1 MGGDLKETT
10 KRSPFSSLSSNPNA
24 TPNALGLSD
33 LELGILSLLLGTTTE
48 QLRTQIEI
56 AAGAAQNTG
65 GDVAEFADTFDS
77 FKYIIGNLGAF
88 VQALGGDLKR
98 TAKRQAA
105 SPVY

>member
-10 KRSPFSSLSSNPNA
+10 KRSPFSSLPSNPNA

-33 LELGILSLLLGTTTE
+33 FELGILSRLLGTTAE

-56 AAGAAQNTG
+56 VAGAAQNAG
-65 GDVAEFADTFDS
+65 GDVAGFADTFAS
-77 FKYIIGNLGAF
+77 FSYIIGNLGAF

-98 TAKRQAA
+98 TAKREVA
-105 SPVY
+105 SLFS